1 MRIPTCYQ
9 LTFCD
14 ANGTR
19 KDRRNGGL
27 YVTEDAQTSP
37 TISTSHNEGLVIVDD
52 EPHEIDKT
60 DTILLAWADSTD
72 TGASG

>member
-1 MRIPTCYQ
+1 MIVCYQ

-27 YVTEDAQTSP
+27 YVTEDAQTAP
-37 TISTSHNEGLVIVDD
+37 TISTSHNEGLVILEETNETDSD
-52 EPHEIDKT
+52 IHEPC
-60 DTILLAWADSTD
+60 A
-72 TGASG
+72 GQQNQGNGCM